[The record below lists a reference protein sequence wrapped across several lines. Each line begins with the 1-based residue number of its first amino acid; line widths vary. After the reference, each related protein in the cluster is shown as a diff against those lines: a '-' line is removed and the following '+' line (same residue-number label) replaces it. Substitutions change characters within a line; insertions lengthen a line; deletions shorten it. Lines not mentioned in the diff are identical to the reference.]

1 MDSYKLPGAENLL
14 IEQFNNLFNSGD
26 YVGAARVAADSA
38 GSSIRNPQTIQKFKS
53 APAQPGR
60 PQPVLQYFSTLLE
73 KGKLNGTESVEL
85 VGPVL
90 AQGRKNMV
98 EGWLNDNKLE
108 CTEELG
114 KLIENQDP
122 ALALKVYEK
131 GNFTQRRVEVLMKL
145 GRVNEALQLGGS
157 TGNVDWVGMIRS
169 MCHTNPDAALNTAK
183 EAAKNGANIY
193 QIAEV
198 FLQNNRV
205 QELTGFLVETMK
217 SNKSE
222 DAQWQTK
229 VLELN
234 LMGFPQVA
242 DAIFQMDVWKI
253 YDRKRI
259 GQLCE
264 QKGMPQ
270 RALENYTDFQDIRRV
285 ILNFTVNLNQEWL
298 VKYIGGLEAG
308 MALNLLKDLLR
319 QNRQNIQLAVQVGIL
334 NHEKLGDQNIIQAFE
349 SMGAFDGI
357 YYFLG
362 SIITNSQDPELYFKY
377 IEAAAKCNQT
387 KDVER
392 IIRETKFYDPQ
403 RVKDFLMEIKMVDPK
418 PLMFLCDMHNFVDD
432 LTKYL
437 FKNNF
442 FKHIEVY
449 VLRLSPQSAPM
460 VLGTLLDLECDEK
473 YIYGLLSGL
482 RSNCPID
489 QLVAEFEKRNK
500 LRMLEQWL
508 EARVSEGNQ
517 VPALH
522 NALAKIYI
530 DTNKDPQNFLTTN
543 QFYDSKVVGK
553 YAEEIDPHLA
563 IIAYKRSWG
572 QCDEE
577 LIEATNRYKLHRI
590 QAKYLVE
597 RRDKNLW
604 TSVLSTENPHRK
616 DLIEQVVSSAL
627 PDSKN
632 ADEVIVSIEAFMAAD
647 LPLELISLLEKIVLH
662 NSEFSGY
669 RKLQNLLIITAIKS
683 DKTRVMDYINRLDN
697 YDGDEIAKIALGE
710 DYQLYEEAFVIYRK
724 TKKHPEA
731 VDVLL
736 NNIESI
742 PRAAEFADKVNEP
755 PVWSRLGNAYLIASQ
770 VTEAIDAFMKAN
782 DPNSYNA
789 VIPLAQRE
797 DKHELLTKYLFMARQ
812 QVKDPIIDTELVYC
826 LAKTNKVPELEAF
839 ISEPNSAD
847 LSRTGDRVFEDGL
860 YEAARIIFVR
870 LKNNAKIASCL
881 IKLQKFGQALE
892 FAKKANTP
900 KTWKELCIA
909 CVAAKEYK
917 IANAAGMN
925 IVVHP
930 DHLDEL
936 IITYEKYDCVDEMI
950 NLLEQAM
957 GLERAHVGIY
967 TELGILYA
975 KYHPEKF
982 MEHIR
987 NNFQVALSIFSVCL
1001 TSSV

>member
-1 MDSYKLPGAENLL
+1 ML
-14 IEQFNNLFNSGD
+14 IEQFNNLFNAGD
-26 YVGAARVAADSA
+26 YQGAARVAADSP
-38 GSSIRNPQTIQKFKS
+38 GNSIRNAQTIQKFKS

-73 KGKLNGTESVEL
+73 KGKLNGLESVEL

-90 AQGRKNMV
+90 TQGRKNMV

-114 KLIENQDP
+114 KAIENHDL
-122 ALALKVYEK
+122 ALALTVYEK
-131 GNFTQRRVEVLMKL
+131 GNITNRRVEVLMKM

-157 TGNVDWVGMIRS
+157 TGQVDWVNMIRS
-169 MCHTNPDAALNTAK
+169 MAHTNPDAALNTAK

-198 FLQNNRV
+198 FLQNNRI
-205 QELTGFLVETMK
+205 QELTGFLVESMK
-217 SNKSE
+217 DNKAE
-222 DAQWQTK
+222 DASWQTK

-242 DAIFQMDVWKI
+242 DALFQMDIWKL

-298 VKYIGGLEAG
+298 VKYIGSLEAT

-349 SMGAFDGI
+349 AMGAFDGI

-362 SIITNSQDPELYFKY
+362 SIISNSQDPELYFKY

-392 IIRETKFYDPQ
+392 IVRETKFYDPQ

-432 LTKYL
+432 LTRYL

-449 VLRLSPQSAPM
+449 VLRLSTQSAPI
-460 VLGTLLDLECDEK
+460 VLGTLIDLECDEK
-473 YIYGLLSGL
+473 YIYGLLSGI
-482 RSNCPID
+482 RSNCPIE

-517 VPALH
+517 VAALH

-577 LIEATNRYKLHRI
+577 LIEVTNRYKLHRI

-604 TSVLSTENPHRK
+604 GSVLSLDNPHRK

-710 DYQLYEEAFVIYRK
+710 DYQLYEEAFIIYKK

-770 VTEAIDAFMKAN
+770 ITEAIDAFMKAN

-797 DKHELLTKYLFMARQ
+797 EKYELLTRYLLMARQ

-826 LAKTNKVPELEAF
+826 LAKTNKIAELESF
-839 ISEPNSAD
+839 ITEPNSAD

-881 IKLQKFGQALE
+881 IKLQKFSQALE
-892 FAKKANTP
+892 SAKKANTP

-936 IITYEKYDCVDEMI
+936 IQTYEKYDCVDEMI

-987 NNFQVALSIFSVCL
+987 NNFQVLS
-1001 TSSV
+1001 SSV